1 MGVAELN
8 EPEDDVEAKV
18 KSKSLL
24 PLWRTGL
31 TGRVIAPQEWVRI
44 SLLFRRRI

>member
-18 KSKSLL
+18 KSKCCL
-24 PLWRTGL
+24 PLWSMEL
-31 TGRVIAPQEWVRI
+31 TGRIIAP
-44 SLLFRRRI
+44 

>member
-18 KSKSLL
+18 KSKSL
-24 PLWRTGL
+24 PSVVAYGTDG
-31 TGRVIAPQEWVRI
+31 
-44 SLLFRRRI
+44 